1 MKHLH
6 HFLPFVFFIVLIV
19 AIIKAYM
26 GKIANPKKDGLLTV
40 TLILA
45 HTQLLLGL
53 YLLMNFIS
61 VAGIHMGEAAN
72 RFITVEHPITM
83 LIGVILITIG
93 KVKAKKT
100 IAAIK
105 KPSKV
110 IKKVT
115 STEKKVKKPIK
126 ISKNYIPKDTEKYMC
141 DKHLS
146 FFKIKLT
153 EWKKELVKA
162 NNEALYHGSM
172 DDNSVSADIVDQ
184 ASSYTDKTVEMK
196 AINRQ
201 IKLISKIDQA
211 LIRIKDKTFGFC
223 AETAEPIGIKRLMA
237 RPVAHLCI
245 AAQEKHEKDEK
256 VYADD

>member
-1 MKHLH
+1 M
-6 HFLPFVFFIVLIV
+6 
-19 AIIKAYM
+19 
-26 GKIANPKKDGLLTV
+26 PKTSKSSTKK
-40 TLILA
+40 TTA
-45 HTQLLLGL
+45 
-53 YLLMNFIS
+53 
-61 VAGIHMGEAAN
+61 
-72 RFITVEHPITM
+72 
-83 LIGVILITIG
+83 
-93 KVKAKKT
+93 KAKKV
-100 IAAIK
+100 AAVTKKTAKIIKIIK
-105 KPSKV
+105 K
-110 IKKVT
+110 INIA
-115 STEKKVKKPIK
+115 ENKVKLPIK
-126 ISKNYIPKDTEKYMC
+126 ISKIYIPKDTEKYMC

-223 AETAEPIGIKRLMA
+223 IETAEPIGLKRLMA

-245 AAQEKHEKDEK
+245 AAQEKHEKNEK